1 MFQKNMKKII
11 LSGLLFL
18 GVLSAQAQAQQQ
30 GTTEY
35 DFNPHWYVQL
45 QPLGLQHT
53 LGELKF
59 GDLNHYNI
67 QAAAGYNFNKI
78 LGARLSVNAWSS
90 KAGIEIDQST
100 DATRTAPKTFKD
112 EWKWNYVAPSLEL
125 TANLSNAFFG
135 YKPQRLF
142 TLSGFI
148 GVGAN
153 IAWGNDEANDANKRL
168 VSWLSRGNTLTVPGD
183 QNLEYLWD
191 GTKVNITGRAGLMGD
206 FRINDRFSAGI
217 EVNANVL
224 SDKYNSKKAGNAD
237 WYFNAL
243 AGVKM
248 NLGPTYTTRIIPPVE
263 PEIRY
268 VDKIVEK
275 IVEVPGKPQTIIKT
289 APLRRDIFFK
299 INSTKIRPTE
309 TAKVA
314 DIANYLTE
322 NPEAKVVM
330 TGYADKGTGNAT
342 INARLAAG
350 RAQAVKDMLVK
361 TYNIPESRISY
372 DSKGDTVQPF
382 SENDKNRVTICI
394 AE

>member
-1 MFQKNMKKII
+1 
-11 LSGLLFL
+11 
-18 GVLSAQAQAQQQ
+18 
-30 GTTEY
+30 
-35 DFNPHWYVQL
+35 
-45 QPLGLQHT
+45 
-53 LGELKF
+53 
-59 GDLNHYNI
+59 LNHYNV

-90 KAGIEIDQST
+90 KAGIEIDQS
-100 DATRTAPKTFKD
+100 DLRGSKFS
-112 EWKWNYVAPSLEL
+112 ESWKWTYLAPSLEL
-125 TANLSNAFFG
+125 TCNLSNGLFG
-135 YKPQRLF
+135 YKHDRLF
-142 TLSGFI
+142 TLTGFI
-148 GVGAN
+148 GIGAN
-153 IAWGNDEANDANKRL
+153 IAWGNDDAHDAY
-168 VSWLSRGNTLTVPGD
+168 WHLSSYLNSTKED
-183 QNLEYLWD
+183 ENLEYLWD
-191 GTKVNITGRAGLMGD
+191 GTKTRLTGRAGLMGD

-224 SDKYNSKKAGNAD
+224 SDKYNSKKAGNSD

-243 AGVKM
+243 AGLKI

-275 IVEVPGKPQTIIKT
+275 IVEVPGKTETIIKV
-289 APLRRDIFFK
+289 APLRRDVFFK

-309 TAKVA
+309 VQKVA
-314 DIANYLTE
+314 DIANYLND
-322 NPEAKVVM
+322 NPSAKVVM

-342 INARLAAG
+342 INSRLAAG

-361 TYNIPESRISY
+361 NYNIPESRISY

>member
-1 MFQKNMKKII
+1 MKKII

-53 LGELKF
+53 LGELDF

-90 KAGIEIDQST
+90 KAGIEIDQNT

-135 YKPQRLF
+135 FKPQRLF
-142 TLSGFI
+142 TLTGFI

-153 IAWGNDEANDANKRL
+153 IAWGNDEAIDANKRL
-168 VSWLSRGNTLTVPGD
+168 VSWLSRGNTLTVPAD

-330 TGYADKGTGNAT
+330 TGYADKGTGNAS

-361 TYNIPESRISY
+361 TYNIPESRITY

>member
-1 MFQKNMKKII
+1 MKKII

-35 DFNPHWYVQL
+35 DFNPHWYEQL

-53 LGELKF
+53 LGELDF

-90 KAGIEIDQST
+90 KAGIEIDQNT

-135 YKPQRLF
+135 FKPQRLF
-142 TLSGFI
+142 TLTGFI

-153 IAWGNDEANDANKRL
+153 IAWGNDEAIDANKRL
-168 VSWLSRGNTLTVPGD
+168 VSWLSRGNTLTVPAD

-330 TGYADKGTGNAT
+330 TGYADKGTGNAS

-361 TYNIPESRISY
+361 TYNIPESRITY

>member
-1 MFQKNMKKII
+1 MKKLIF
-11 LSGLLFL
+11 SGLLFL

-35 DFNPHWYVQL
+35 EFNPHWYVQI

-53 LGELKF
+53 LGELDF

-67 QAAAGYNFNKI
+67 QAAVGYNFNKV
-78 LGARLSVNAWSS
+78 LGARLSVNGWSS
-90 KAGIEIDQST
+90 KAGIEINQADKRNYDFSE
-100 DATRTAPKTFKD
+100 K
-112 EWKWNYVAPSLEL
+112 WKWNYIAPSLEL
-125 TANLSNAFFG
+125 TANLSNALLG
-135 YKPQRLF
+135 YNPKRLF
-142 TLSGFI
+142 NLSAFI

-153 IAWGNDEANDANKRL
+153 IAWDNDEAQD
-168 VSWLSRGNTLTVPGD
+168 VSKHISAYLNSVKAD
-183 QNLEYLWD
+183 ENLEYLWD
-191 GTKVNITGRAGLMGD
+191 GTKTRLTGRGGLMGD
-206 FRINDRFSAGI
+206 FRINDRFSVGL

-243 AGVKM
+243 AGVKV
-248 NLGPTYTTRIIPPVE
+248 NLGQTYSTRVIPPVE

-275 IVEVPGKPQTIIKT
+275 IVEVPAKPAEVAKA

-299 INSTKIRPTE
+299 INSTKIRPE
-309 TAKVA
+309 EVQKVA
-314 DIANYLTE
+314 DIASYL
-322 NPEAKVVM
+322 NQNRDARVVM
-330 TGYADKGTGNAT
+330 TGYADKGTGNAS

-361 TYNIPESRISY
+361 DYNIPESRITY
-372 DSKGDTVQPF
+372 ESKGDTVQPF
-382 SENDKNRVTICI
+382 PENDKNRVTICI

>member
-1 MFQKNMKKII
+1 MKNMKKTI

-35 DFNPHWYVQL
+35 DFAPHWYVQI
-45 QPLGLQHT
+45 QPLGLQYT
-53 LGELKF
+53 LGELDF
-59 GDLNHYNI
+59 GDLNHYNV

-90 KAGIEIDQST
+90 KAGIEIDQSNYPNRKT
-100 DATRTAPKTFKD
+100 DPKTFRG

-125 TANLSNAFFG
+125 TCNLSNAFFG
-135 YKPQRLF
+135 YKHDRLF

-153 IAWGNDEANDANKRL
+153 IAWGNDDAQTVNKNL
-168 VSWLSRGNTLTVPGD
+168 IAWLGKFEPD

-191 GTKVNITGRAGLMGD
+191 GTKVNVTGRAGLMGD
-206 FRINDRFSAGI
+206 FRINDRFSAGV

-243 AGVKM
+243 AGVKV

-275 IVEVPGKPQTIIKT
+275 IVEVPGKSETIIKV

-309 TAKVA
+309 VQKVA
-314 DIANYLTE
+314 DIANYLND
-322 NPEAKVVM
+322 NPNAKVVM

-361 TYNIPESRISY
+361 NYNIPESRISY

>member
-1 MFQKNMKKII
+1 MKKII

-45 QPLGLQHT
+45 QPLGLQYT
-53 LGELKF
+53 LGELSF

-67 QAAAGYNFNKI
+67 QAAAGYNFSKV
-78 LGARLSVNAWSS
+78 LGARFSVNAWSS

-100 DATRTAPKTFKD
+100 DPTRTAPNKFTG
-112 EWKWNYVAPSLEL
+112 EWKWTYVAPSLEL
-125 TANLSNAFFG
+125 TANLSNVFFG
-135 YKPQRLF
+135 YKHDRLF

-153 IAWGNDEANDANKRL
+153 IAWGNDDANTENARM
-168 VSWLSRGNTLTVPGD
+168 VSWLKRGNGSAVIPGD

-191 GTKVNITGRAGLMGD
+191 GTKVRLTGRAGLMGD
-206 FRINDRFSAGI
+206 FRINDRFSAGV

-248 NLGPTYTTRIIPPVE
+248 NLGPTYNTRIIPPVE

-289 APLRRDIFFK
+289 APLRRDIFFR
-299 INSTKIRPTE
+299 INSSRIRSTE

-322 NPEAKVVM
+322 NPESKVVM
-330 TGYADKGTGNAT
+330 TGYADKGTGNAS
-342 INARLAAG
+342 INARLASQ

-361 TYNIPESRISY
+361 TYNIPESRITY

>member
-1 MFQKNMKKII
+1 MKNMKKLI

-35 DFNPHWYVQL
+35 EFNPHWYVQI

-53 LGELKF
+53 LGELDF

-67 QAAAGYNFNKI
+67 QAAVGYNFNKV
-78 LGARLSVNAWSS
+78 LGARLSVNGWSS
-90 KAGIEIDQST
+90 KAGIEIKQADFRGR
-100 DATRTAPKTFKD
+100 DLKE
-112 EWKWNYVAPSLEL
+112 EWKWNYIAPSLEL
-125 TANLSNAFFG
+125 TANLSNALFG
-135 YKPQRLF
+135 FNPKRLF
-142 TLSGFI
+142 NLSAFI

-153 IAWGNDEANDANKRL
+153 IAWNNKEAKNASAAISSYLQSTKADE
-168 VSWLSRGNTLTVPGD
+168 
-183 QNLEYLWD
+183 NLEYLWG
-191 GTKVNITGRAGLMGD
+191 GTKTRFTGRGGLMGD
-206 FRINDRFSAGI
+206 FRINDRFSVGL
-217 EVNANVL
+217 ELNANVL
-224 SDKYNSKKAGNAD
+224 NDKYNSKKAGNAD

-243 AGVKM
+243 AGVKI
-248 NLGPTYTTRIIPPVE
+248 NLGQTYTTRIIPPVE

-275 IVEVPGKPQTIIKT
+275 IVEVPGKPAEVAKA

-299 INSTKIRPTE
+299 INSTKIRPE
-309 TAKVA
+309 EVQKVA
-314 DIANYLTE
+314 DIANYLKD
-322 NPEAKVVM
+322 NRDAKVVM
-330 TGYADKGTGNAT
+330 TGYADKGTGNAS

-350 RAQAVKDMLVK
+350 RAKAVKDMLVK
-361 TYNIPESRISY
+361 DYNIPESRITY

-382 SENDKNRVTICI
+382 AENDKNRVTICI

>member
-1 MFQKNMKKII
+1 MKKFI

-53 LGELKF
+53 LGELDF
-59 GDLNHYNI
+59 GDLNNYNI
-67 QAAAGYNFNKI
+67 QAAVGYNFNKV
-78 LGARLSVNAWSS
+78 LGARLSVNGWTS
-90 KAGIEIDQST
+90 KAGIEVKQADLRGY
-100 DATRTAPKTFKD
+100 DFKS
-112 EWKWNYVAPSLEL
+112 EWKWRYIAPSLEL
-125 TANLSNAFFG
+125 TANLSNALLG
-135 YKPQRLF
+135 YKPSRLF
-142 TLSGFI
+142 NLSAFI

-153 IAWGNDEANDANKRL
+153 IAWHNDEANSTYWNLASYLGSEDAN
-168 VSWLSRGNTLTVPGD
+168 
-183 QNLEYLWD
+183 QNLEYLWS
-191 GTKVNITGRAGLMGD
+191 GTKTRFTGRAGLMGD
-206 FRINDRFSAGI
+206 FRINDRFSVGL
-217 EVNANVL
+217 EVNANTL
-224 SDKYNSKKAGNAD
+224 SDKYNSKKAENWD

-248 NLGPTYTTRIIPPVE
+248 NLGQTYTTRVIPPVE

-275 IVEVPGKPQTIIKT
+275 IVEVPAGRPAEIEKA

-299 INSTKIRPTE
+299 INSTKIRPE
-309 TAKVA
+309 EVQKVA
-314 DIANYLTE
+314 DIANYL
-322 NPEAKVVM
+322 NDNRDAKVVM
-330 TGYADKGTGNAT
+330 TGYADKGTGNAS

-350 RAQAVKDMLVK
+350 RAKAVKDMLVK
-361 TYNIPESRISY
+361 DYNIPESRITY

-382 SENDKNRVTICI
+382 AENDKNRVTICI

>member
-1 MFQKNMKKII
+1 MKNMKKTI

-35 DFNPHWYVQL
+35 DFNPHWYVQI

-53 LGELKF
+53 LGEISF

-67 QAAAGYNFNKI
+67 QAAVGYNFNKI
-78 LGARLSVNAWSS
+78 LGARLSVNGWTS
-90 KAGIEIDQST
+90 KAGIEIDQT
-100 DATRTAPKTFKD
+100 DLRGHKFSE
-112 EWKWNYVAPSLEL
+112 EWKWKYIAPSLEL

-135 YKPQRLF
+135 YKHDRLF
-142 TLSGFI
+142 TLTGFI

-153 IAWGNDEANDANKRL
+153 IAFSNDEAHDVYSHLATYLKSNKE
-168 VSWLSRGNTLTVPGD
+168 NE
-183 QNLEYLWD
+183 NLEYIWD
-191 GTKVNITGRAGLMGD
+191 GTKTRFTGRVGLMGD
-206 FRINDRFSAGI
+206 FRINDRFSVGL
-217 EVNANVL
+217 ELNANTL
-224 SDKYNSKKAGNAD
+224 SDKYNSKKAENWD

-243 AGVKM
+243 AGVKI
-248 NLGPTYTTRIIPPVE
+248 NLGSTYTTRIIPPVE

-268 VDKIVEK
+268 VDKVVEK
-275 IVEVPGKPQTIIKT
+275 IVEVPGKSETIIKV

-309 TAKVA
+309 VQKVA
-314 DIANYLTE
+314 DIANYLND
-322 NPEAKVVM
+322 NPQAKVVM

-361 TYNIPESRISY
+361 NYNIPESRITY

>member
-1 MFQKNMKKII
+1 MKNMKKLIF
-11 LSGLLFL
+11 SGLLFL

-35 DFNPHWYVQL
+35 EFNPHWYVQI

-53 LGELKF
+53 LGELDF

-67 QAAAGYNFNKI
+67 QAAVGYNFNKV
-78 LGARLSVNAWSS
+78 LGARLSVNGWSS
-90 KAGIEIDQST
+90 KAGIEINQADKRGY
-100 DATRTAPKTFKD
+100 DFK
-112 EWKWNYVAPSLEL
+112 EKWKWNYIAPSLEL
-125 TANLSNAFFG
+125 TANLSNALLG
-135 YKPQRLF
+135 YNPKRLF
-142 TLSGFI
+142 NLSAFV

-153 IAWGNDEANDANKRL
+153 IAWGNSEAQDVSNHIGAYLNSVKEDE
-168 VSWLSRGNTLTVPGD
+168 
-183 QNLEYLWD
+183 NLEYLWS
-191 GTKVNITGRAGLMGD
+191 GTKTRFTGRGGLMGD
-206 FRINDRFSAGI
+206 FRINDRFSVGL

-243 AGVKM
+243 AGVKI
-248 NLGPTYTTRIIPPVE
+248 NLGQTYTTRVIPPVE

-275 IVEVPGKPQTIIKT
+275 IVEVPAKPAEVSKP

-299 INSTKIRPTE
+299 INSTKIRPEE
-309 TAKVA
+309 TQKVA
-314 DIANYLTE
+314 DIASYLKE
-322 NPEAKVVM
+322 NRDAKVVM
-330 TGYADKGTGNAT
+330 TGYADKGTGNAS

-350 RAQAVKDMLVK
+350 RAKAVKDMLMK
-361 TYNIPESRISY
+361 DYNIPESRITY

-382 SENDKNRVTICI
+382 AENDKNRVTICI

>member
-1 MFQKNMKKII
+1 MKNMKKLI

-35 DFNPHWYVQL
+35 DFNPHWYVQI

-53 LGELKF
+53 LGELDF

-67 QAAAGYNFNKI
+67 QAAVGYNFNKV
-78 LGARLSVNAWSS
+78 LGARLSVNGWSS
-90 KAGIEIDQST
+90 KAGIELKQADLRGY
-100 DATRTAPKTFKD
+100 DFKK
-112 EWKWNYVAPSLEL
+112 EWKWNYIAPSLEL

-135 YKPQRLF
+135 VNPKRLF
-142 TLSGFI
+142 TLSAFI

-153 IAWGNDEANDANKRL
+153 IAWDNKEAQEASAAISDYLKSVKADE
-168 VSWLSRGNTLTVPGD
+168 
-183 QNLEYLWD
+183 NLEYLWD
-191 GTKVNITGRAGLMGD
+191 GTKTRFTGRGGLMGD
-206 FRINDRFSAGI
+206 FRISDRFSVGL
-217 EVNANVL
+217 EVNANIL
-224 SDKYNSKKAGNAD
+224 NDKYNSKKAGNAD

-243 AGVKM
+243 AGVKI
-248 NLGPTYTTRIIPPVE
+248 NLGNTYNTRVIPPVE

-275 IVEVPGKPQTIIKT
+275 IVEVPGKPAEVAKA

-299 INSTKIRPTE
+299 INSTKIRPE
-309 TAKVA
+309 EVQKVV
-314 DIANYLTE
+314 DIANYLKD
-322 NPEAKVVM
+322 NRDARVVM
-330 TGYADKGTGNAT
+330 TGHADKGTGNAS

-350 RAQAVKDMLVK
+350 RAKAVKDMLVNN
-361 TYNIPESRISY
+361 YNIPESRITY
-372 DSKGDTVQPF
+372 ESKGDTVQPF
-382 SENDKNRVTICI
+382 PDDTNIKENKNRVTICI

>member
-1 MFQKNMKKII
+1 MKKII

-90 KAGIEIDQST
+90 KAGIEIDQSNFPG
-100 DATRTAPKTFKD
+100 RTTTPKTFKG
-112 EWKWNYVAPSLEL
+112 EWKWTYIAPSLEL
-125 TANLSNAFFG
+125 TCNLTNGFFG
-135 YKPQRLF
+135 YKHNRLF
-142 TLSGFI
+142 NLIGFI

-153 IAWGNDEANDANKRL
+153 IAWGNDDAQTVNRDLVKWLGTNEA
-168 VSWLSRGNTLTVPGD
+168 D
-183 QNLEYLWD
+183 QNLEYLWN
-191 GTKVNITGRAGLMGD
+191 GTKARLTGRAGLMGD

-268 VDKIVEK
+268 IEK
-275 IVEVPGKPQTIIKT
+275 EVIKEIEVPGKSETIIKV

-314 DIANYLTE
+314 DIANYLNE
-322 NPEAKVVM
+322 NPNAKVVM
-330 TGYADKGTGNAT
+330 TGYADKGTGNAS

-361 TYNIPESRISY
+361 NYNIPESRITY